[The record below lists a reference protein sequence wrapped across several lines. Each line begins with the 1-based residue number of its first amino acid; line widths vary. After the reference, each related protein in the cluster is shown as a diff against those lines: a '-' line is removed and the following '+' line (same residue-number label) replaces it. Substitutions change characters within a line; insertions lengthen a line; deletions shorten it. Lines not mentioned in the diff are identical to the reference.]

1 MELKYPGLV
10 LTALVSLASCA
21 DPVIRV
27 GIDPTLP
34 PMEYRNDDDTL
45 AGFDVDLMRA
55 IADTEGLK
63 IRFVEGSW
71 PGFFAQQED
80 GGLLSAL
87 GSGTDVVCSSALIT
101 SARRV
106 KYLVSDPYLDA
117 GQILAV
123 RWDSKAATLDGL
135 TDSTV
140 GVIEDSHGFDI
151 VHRTFAA
158 RRDQMRL
165 YHSVEQ
171 ALDDLLQG
179 RIGGVVAGRV
189 DLARAFAGNE
199 AFKAGLRLTGTALT
213 DDELFGMFAAQGR
226 ETLVSK
232 LDDGLAKLKA
242 SGRYDLLLDR
252 WALR

>member
-1 MELKYPGLV
+1 MELKRPAI
-10 LTALVSLASCA
+10 ALAALFSMASCA
-21 DPVIRV
+21 DPAIRV
-27 GIDPTLP
+27 GIDPNLP
-34 PMEYRNDDDTL
+34 PMEYRNDDDSL

-55 IADTEGLK
+55 IADTEGFK

-71 PGFFAQQED
+71 PGFFSQQED

-106 KYLVSDPYLDA
+106 KYLVSTPYLDA

-123 RWDSKAATLDGL
+123 RWDAKAAALDGL

-140 GVIEDSHGFDI
+140 GVLENSHGFDI
-151 VHRTFAA
+151 VHRTFGA

-165 YHSVEQ
+165 YGTVDQ
-171 ALDDLLQG
+171 ALDDLLEG

-199 AFKAGLRLTGTALT
+199 AFKAGIRLTGPVLT
-213 DDELFGMFAAQGR
+213 DDELFGLFAAQGS
-226 ETLVSK
+226 EALVAK

-242 SGRYDLLLDR
+242 SGRYDELLDR